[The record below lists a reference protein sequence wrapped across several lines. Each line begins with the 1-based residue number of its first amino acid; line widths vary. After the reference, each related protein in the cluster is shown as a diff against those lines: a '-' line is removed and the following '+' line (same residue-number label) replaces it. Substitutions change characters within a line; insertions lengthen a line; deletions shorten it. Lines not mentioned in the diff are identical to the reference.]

1 MANIDISASMK
12 QDRFNQSFQGA
23 IQDRTYTWEPTKVVG
38 PNGNTDEQGT
48 HKLVPVPEGEA
59 FLDGYAVVTEAF
71 TSGGAA
77 TVQFKTGSGNFT
89 GTLAVAI
96 LTVGTVIP
104 LYPVASITA
113 TDGVAHYVDGTT
125 ITEETVD
132 ATIATADLTAGKAKL
147 CLRFLKVADLQI
159 G

>member
-1 MANIDISASMK
+1 MADINISASMK
-12 QDRFNQSFQGA
+12 EDRFNQSFQSV
-23 IQDRTYTWEPTKVVG
+23 IEERVYTWEPTKIVG

-48 HKLVPVPEGEA
+48 HSLVPVPTGEA

-71 TSGGAA
+71 AGATA
-77 TVQFKTGSGNFT
+77 TVQFLTGQGNLT
-89 GTLAVAI
+89 GPIPVAA
-96 LTVGTVIP
+96 LTVGEVIP

-113 TDGVAHYVDGTT
+113 TAGVGHYVDGTN
-125 ITEETVD
+125 ITAETVD

-147 CLRFLKVADLQI
+147 VLRFLKVADLQI